1 MRNYAGGYLRAES
14 GTAFVE
20 VTQLQPHREY
30 EFGIRD
36 GLIARIEKMVQKLRF
51 LAFELRT
58 SERKSIWY
66 KIIY

>member
-36 GLIARIEKMVQKLRF
+36 GLIARKMVQKKKVF
-51 LAFELRT
+51 
-58 SERKSIWY
+58 
-66 KIIY
+66 

>member
-36 GLIARIEKMVQKLRF
+36 GLIA
-51 LAFELRT
+51 
-58 SERKSIWY
+58 
-66 KIIY
+66 